1 MRQKKPI
8 DKPPK
13 SSKSFVGNVAW
24 DEFVAWCIAKNLNPL
39 PAHPWTLAAYI
50 RTLEEHMSPP
60 NIRKHLAD
68 VAKAHAEK
76 SKKRPERDP
85 LIGKTIEIIEKRAEK
100 TALKAKKLDDEDLS
114 DPTAPKTKK
123 SKTSAKKK
131 AGGPKAK
138 STNTRSMR
146 ATPKLVKKPQVK

>member
-68 VAKAHAEK
+68 VSKAHAEK

-146 ATPKLVKKPQVK
+146 AIPKLVKKPQVK

>member
-8 DKPPK
+8 DKPSK

-68 VAKAHAEK
+68 VSKAHAEK

-85 LIGKTIEIIEKRAEK
+85 LIAKTIEIIEKRAEK

-131 AGGPKAK
+131 TGGPKAK
-138 STNTRSMR
+138 STSTRSMR

>member
-8 DKPPK
+8 DKPSK
-13 SSKSFVGNVAW
+13 SRKSFVGNVAW

-68 VAKAHAEK
+68 VSKAHAEK

-100 TALKAKKLDDEDLS
+100 TALKTKKLDDEDLS
-114 DPTAPKTKK
+114 DPTAPKIKK

-138 STNTRSMR
+138 STSTRSMR

>member
-8 DKPPK
+8 DKPSK

-68 VAKAHAEK
+68 VSKAHAEK

-131 AGGPKAK
+131 VGGPKAK
-138 STNTRSMR
+138 STSTRSMR

>member
-8 DKPPK
+8 DKPSK

-50 RTLEEHMSPP
+50 RTLEEHISPP

-68 VAKAHAEK
+68 VSKAHAEK

-138 STNTRSMR
+138 STSTRSMR

>member
-8 DKPPK
+8 DKPSK

-68 VAKAHAEK
+68 VSKAHAEK

-100 TALKAKKLDDEDLS
+100 TALKTKKLDDEDLS
-114 DPTAPKTKK
+114 DPTAPKIKK

>member
-8 DKPPK
+8 DKPSK

-68 VAKAHAEK
+68 VSKAHAEK

-138 STNTRSMR
+138 STSTRSMR

>member
-8 DKPPK
+8 DKPSK

-68 VAKAHAEK
+68 VSKAHAEK

-146 ATPKLVKKPQVK
+146 AIPKLVKKPQVK

>member
-8 DKPPK
+8 DKPSK

-24 DEFVAWCIAKNLNPL
+24 DEFVAWCIAKSLNPL

-68 VAKAHAEK
+68 VSKAHAEK

-146 ATPKLVKKPQVK
+146 AIPKLVKKPQVK

>member
-24 DEFVAWCIAKNLNPL
+24 DEFVAWCIAKSLNPL

-68 VAKAHAEK
+68 VSKAHAEK

-123 SKTSAKKK
+123 SKKSAKKK
-131 AGGPKAK
+131 ADGPKAK
-138 STNTRSMR
+138 STSTRSMR
-146 ATPKLVKKPQVK
+146 ATPKLVKKPRVK